1 LSNTW
6 RMLEFTYI
14 HIVIGKRGI
23 DLKKAFFT
31 LIAMVVLLFG
41 SIVLPNTAHA
51 DPANLDEVKAERQKL
66 KAKLSDKE
74 LEIAEVLDEI
84 EELHNELVRIEE
96 ALKANKEQIKKTEK
110 DIDKYEEEIAKIQEE
125 IDLLNIEIEK
135 RSEILKTRIS
145 SYQLN
150 GGNIN
155 YLEVLLGATDFN
167 DFISRISA
175 VTRITN
181 ADADLIEQ
189 QERDKALVVSHQKE
203 IESKLEEKE
212 ELMLELEAINE
223 TISEQKESVE
233 KAKKKLDKKEEKL
246 KKDKAKLKSED
257 NNLAA
262 LEASYR
268 NSMRQYSPSNSSS
281 NSPKVASTE
290 TVNMAAVGGGGGGS
304 LSAAISAG
312 KTQIGTPYVWAG
324 KSPGG
329 FDCSGFV
336 SWAYK
341 QAGYNVPSSTGGLA
355 GTGTKVSLG
364 QAKAGDLIFFNTYK
378 TNGHV
383 GIYLGNGNF
392 LAANTTNGVEI
403 KNINDYY
410 WRDTFNGH
418 LRRVN

>member
-1 LSNTW
+1 
-6 RMLEFTYI
+6 MLEFTYI

-31 LIAMVVLLFG
+31 LTAMVVLLFG

-167 DFISRISA
+167 DFIRRISE

-181 ADADLIEQ
+181 AEEELIEQ
-189 QERDKALVVSHQKE
+189 QEHDKALVISQQKE
-203 IESKLEEKE
+203 IESKLEKKE
-212 ELMLELEAINE
+212 EIKRELEAINE
-223 TISEQKESVE
+223 TNSEQKESVE

-281 NSPKVASTE
+281 KDE
-290 TVNMAAVGGGGGGS
+290 
-304 LSAAISAG
+304 LLL
-312 KTQIGTPYVWAG
+312 
-324 KSPGG
+324 
-329 FDCSGFV
+329 
-336 SWAYK
+336 
-341 QAGYNVPSSTGGLA
+341 GLYC
-355 GTGTKVSLG
+355 
-364 QAKAGDLIFFNTYK
+364 LI
-378 TNGHV
+378 
-383 GIYLGNGNF
+383 LF
-392 LAANTTNGVEI
+392 L
-403 KNINDYY
+403 
-410 WRDTFNGH
+410 
-418 LRRVN
+418 

>member
-1 LSNTW
+1 
-6 RMLEFTYI
+6 MLEFTYI

-31 LIAMVVLLFG
+31 LTAMVVLLFG

-125 IDLLNIEIEK
+125 IDLLNIENEK

-155 YLEVLLGATDFN
+155 YLEVLLGSADFN
-167 DFISRISA
+167 EFISRISA
-175 VTRITN
+175 VTRITK
-181 ADADLIEQ
+181 ADSELIEQ
-189 QERDKALVVSHQKE
+189 QKRDKALVVSYQSD

-212 ELMLELEAINE
+212 DLMVELEAIND
-223 TISEQKESVE
+223 TISDQKKSAE
-233 KAKKKLDKKEEKL
+233 KAKKELDKKEVKL
-246 KKDKAKLKSED
+246 KEEKAQLTSKD
-257 NNLAA
+257 NNLAQ

-268 NSMRQYSPSNSSS
+268 TSMRQYSP
-281 NSPKVASTE
+281 KTASASLQT
-290 TVNMAAVGGGGGGS
+290 TNMTAPSGGGD
-304 LSAAISAG
+304 LSAAINAG
-312 KTQIGTPYVWAG
+312 YTQLGTPYVWAG

-336 SWAYK
+336 SWAYG
-341 QAGYNVPSSTGGLA
+341 QAGYSIPSNTGSLQ
-355 GTGTKVSLG
+355 GTGTKISLG
-364 QAKAGDLIFFNTYK
+364 DAKPGDLIFFDTYK

-392 LAANTTNGVEI
+392 LAANTSSGVEVQ
-403 KNINDYY
+403 NINSNPY
-410 WRDTFNGH
+410 WKGTFKGH
-418 LRRVN
+418 VRRVK